1 MKLRLDGTNEGE
13 CHLQRKGNYPSPF
26 SSQATKAQTRP
37 LTLHMDIPDAGCQIC
52 LSQHAKDLAFG
63 H

>member
-1 MKLRLDGTNEGE
+1 MKLYLDGTNEGE
-13 CHLQRKGNYPSPF
+13 RHLQRTGNYPIPF
-26 SSQATKAQTRP
+26 SSQATEAQAGP

-52 LSQHAKDLAFG
+52 LLQAAKDLAFG